1 MSFLILAFCDSMNWD
16 DVIGVRPQFGLKV
29 IALMRQAA
37 SSPRYHR
44 TVWSGAGFRV
54 SFMHSG
60 RLTTGPHPHLAGSGP
75 GRILVIENVVIPHS
89 LGFPRSFCT
98 AAYRSVGV
106 ADFWAWGTAF
116 LFLPHFSSENENSLC
131 FGDYHKHWPS
141 FGCTCLHPISKAKLP
156 FPPQR
161 QNLALR
167 VGFVTSQ
174 LLLW

>member
-1 MSFLILAFCDSMNWD
+1 MNWD
-16 DVIGVRPQFGLKV
+16 GVVGVRPQFGLKV

-44 TVWSGAGFRV
+44 TLSSGAGFRV
-54 SFMHSG
+54 SFMSSG
-60 RLTTGPHPHLAGSGP
+60 RLTTGSHPHLAGSGP
-75 GRILVIENVVIPHS
+75 GRILVIGNVVIPHS

-131 FGDYHKHWPS
+131 FGDYHSIDRPLAAHVCIR
-141 FGCTCLHPISKAKLP
+141 FHPISKAKLP
-156 FPPQR
+156 FPHQR